1 MSRAQMSFSPEVKQA
16 IVEEL
21 ESGQLS
27 LREAAARGHTTVS
40 RVQLWLKEYGRY
52 QPKRDIIE
60 VVMKSEE
67 ERIAALEKALA
78 EAHLKLLVQD
88 KILEL
93 AGKKYKVDLKKTF
106 GPALSAPSAGKPKPV
121 SGSSAAP

>member
-1 MSRAQMSFSPEVKQA
+1 MERARMSFSPEMKQR
-16 IVEEL
+16 IVEEI

-40 RVQLWLKEYGRY
+40 HVKLWLKEYGRY
-52 QPKRDIIE
+52 QPKRDIVE

-78 EAHLKLLVQD
+78 AAHLKLLVHEEII
-88 KILEL
+88 KL
-93 AGKKYKVDLKKTF
+93 ASKKYRVDLKKTF
-106 GPALSAPSAGKPKPV
+106 GPSRSSGSDGKPKPA
-121 SGSSAAP
+121 SKSSAKR